1 MLLAEPA
8 TTATVAEPFVPIVV
22 ALVTA
27 TAAVLAPRVAA
38 RADDLKRAERLT
50 ALLGDMP
57 PSPQRDLLAE
67 LRDDYATVWAL
78 RQAAPTASPLRTA
91 SRIAYYAGVLVLII
105 GAVSLLLTPG
115 MQWWYWA
122 WYLGAL
128 ALLLVGVL
136 LHRRMIA
143 HQRGWM
149 VAELR
154 RRGLRGPLDGRLG
167 GGSVA
172 ASAPDRPGQQ
182 SRRSR
187 GR

>member
-105 GAVSLLLTPG
+105 GA
-115 MQWWYWA
+115 WCCF
-122 WYLGAL
+122 
-128 ALLLVGVL
+128 
-136 LHRRMIA
+136 
-143 HQRGWM
+143 
-149 VAELR
+149 
-154 RRGLRGPLDGRLG
+154 
-167 GGSVA
+167 
-172 ASAPDRPGQQ
+172 
-182 SRRSR
+182 
-187 GR
+187 